1 MINNIIYLDNNAS
14 TRVDPKVVKAMNPY
28 WSELY
33 GNPSSN
39 SHILSWK
46 SEAAVDVARQ
56 QVANLVGAEKHEIYF
71 TSGATEG
78 NNMVIKCCGLKS
90 KDHIITS
97 SIEHKCVLEATYW
110 MKTKEDVKV
119 DFLKVNSKGQT
130 SIDELLSKITPE
142 TKLIS
147 FMWVNNEIHTI
158 NNIKA
163 IGNLCKKRNI
173 LFHVDAAQA
182 VGKMKVNVKALNIDF
197 LTLSGHK
204 YYAPNG
210 IGALYIK
217 GGVENGKLFPLIH
230 GGGQE
235 KGMRSGTIP
244 VPLIVG
250 LGEASR
256 IAFEHI
262 RNQVEFER
270 INYLTTY
277 LHDSISNEIAE
288 IKLNGPLLTNRQ
300 LGGLS
305 LSFPGID
312 SGELQFHIPEICFSR
327 GSACSSGSL
336 DYSYVLKEI
345 GLSVEEAIGTM
356 RICVGRFNTEEEIH
370 LATTKICSAVKKL
383 YSNKKNSIPNFK
395 NQVNEIF

>member
-1 MINNIIYLDNNAS
+1 MIDKVIYLDNNATTKTDS
-14 TRVDPKVVKAMNPY
+14 KVVEAMSPY
-28 WSELY
+28 WSEFY

-56 QVANLVGAEKHEIYF
+56 QVANLVGAFKHEIFF

-78 NNMVIKCCGLKS
+78 NNMVINCCGLKS

-110 MKTKEDVKV
+110 IQTKEDVKV
-119 DFLKVNSKGQT
+119 DYLKVDSKGQT
-130 SIDELLSKITPE
+130 SIDELISKITPE
-142 TKLIS
+142 TKLVS

-158 NNIKA
+158 NNIEK

-182 VGKMKVNVKALNIDF
+182 VGKMKVNLRAINIDF

-210 IGALYIK
+210 IGALYVK

-235 KGMRSGTIP
+235 KGMRSGTTP

-256 IAFEHI
+256 IALEHVQ
-262 RNQVEFER
+262 NQVEIKR
-270 INYLTTY
+270 INSLSAYLY
-277 LHDSISNEIAE
+277 DFISNEIDE
-288 IKLNGPLLTNRQ
+288 TKLNGSSLKNRQ
-300 LGGLS
+300 LGGLN

-312 SGELQFHIPEICFSR
+312 AGELQFYIPEICFSR

-356 RICVGRFNTEEEIH
+356 RICIGRFNTEEEIH
-370 LATTKICSAVKKL
+370 LAATKISSAIKKL
-383 YSNKKNSIPNFK
+383 YSNKKQNIPNFK
-395 NQVNEIF
+395 NQLNEIF

>member
-1 MINNIIYLDNNAS
+1 MISKVIYLDNNAS
-14 TRVDPKVVKAMNPY
+14 TKTDPKVVEAMHPY

-46 SEAAVDVARQ
+46 SEEAVDISRQ
-56 QVANLVGAEKHEIYF
+56 QVANLIGAEKQEIFF

-90 KDHIITS
+90 QNHLITS
-97 SIEHKCVLEATYW
+97 SIEHKCVLEAAYW
-110 MKTKEDVKV
+110 LKVKEKVKV
-119 DFLKVNSKGQT
+119 DFLEVNNEGQT
-130 SIDELLSKITPE
+130 TIENLISKINPKTR
-142 TKLIS
+142 LIS
-147 FMWVNNEIHTI
+147 LMWVNNEIHTI

-163 IGNLCKKRNI
+163 IGSLCKQRNI

-182 VGKMKVNVKALNIDF
+182 VGKMKINVSHFNIDF

-204 YYAPNG
+204 FYAPNG

-217 GGVENGKLFPLIH
+217 GGIQNSILTPLIH

-235 KGMRSGTIP
+235 KGIRSGTIP

-256 IAFEHI
+256 LSSKNIQNQTEFNKITLLTRYLYDFI
-262 RNQVEFER
+262 R
-270 INYLTTY
+270 
-277 LHDSISNEIAE
+277 DEICE
-288 IKLNGPLLTNRQ
+288 TKLNGPMLENRQ
-300 LGGLS
+300 IGGLN

-312 SGELQFHIPEICFSR
+312 AGELQFYIPEVCFSR

-345 GLSVEEAIGTM
+345 GLSSEEAIGTL
-356 RICVGRFNTEEEIH
+356 RISVGRFNTEEEIH
-370 LATTKICSAVKKL
+370 LAAESISSGIKKL
-383 YSNKKNSIPNFK
+383 YEKKAHNIPIFK
-395 NQVNEIF
+395 NQHHETF